1 MTVPASA
8 DRLRASLWAGVLV
21 VLAAWPAGAHRFDPA
36 LLELREAA
44 SGRHEVRWRTT
55 ARTEGLTLA
64 LPPGCTADGSW
75 PEYTLDCGADGLE
88 GRSLRVDGFAGRPID
103 VLLRVHRLDG
113 AQQVAI
119 LRPDAPTV
127 VVSGR
132 APGVGRYVR
141 LGIEHIL
148 LGLDHLLFV
157 FSLLLLVAGRRR
169 LVWTVTAFTAGHSVT
184 LAAATLGWARLP
196 TAAVEALIAASI
208 VLLARELLRPSD
220 GTSFARDRPWWV
232 AAGFGLLH
240 GLGFASALSEA
251 GLPEGSVAAALLLF
265 NLGVEIGQLLFIAG
279 VLALGAALAGVVR
292 RVPISVAAYAIGA
305 LAAAWTMERLASL
318 TLWAG
323 GGLTG

>member
-141 LGIEHIL
+141 LE
-148 LGLDHLLFV
+148 
-157 FSLLLLVAGRRR
+157 RR
-169 LVWTVTAFTAGHSVT
+169 F
-184 LAAATLGWARLP
+184 
-196 TAAVEALIAASI
+196 
-208 VLLARELLRPSD
+208 D
-220 GTSFARDRPWWV
+220 
-232 AAGFGLLH
+232 
-240 GLGFASALSEA
+240 
-251 GLPEGSVAAALLLF
+251 
-265 NLGVEIGQLLFIAG
+265 
-279 VLALGAALAGVVR
+279 ALAGLMEK
-292 RVPISVAAYAIGA
+292 ILEA
-305 LAAAWTMERLASL
+305 LSRQAEPTGSASS
-318 TLWAG
+318 TVG
-323 GGLTG
+323 EGS